1 MFWRAALA
9 LGLFLPLSSMPGQT
23 ESVAPTPSD
32 AEIRQILI
40 DRIDRDHQGVG
51 IAVGVVDAKGRRIIA
66 YGSLAKGDS
75 RQIDGDT
82 VFEIGSVT
90 KVFTSLLLM
99 DMVQRGEVALTDPV
113 SRFLPSNVKMPE
125 RNGKRITL
133 ADLSTQTSGLP
144 LMPANMNPKEPMSNP
159 YADYTVD
166 QLYQFLSGFQL
177 TRDIG
182 SQYEYSNLGVGLLGH
197 VLALRAGSSYEDLVR
212 SRITKPLDMSSTS
225 IALSPVMEKRLAV
238 GHDGALNPVANW
250 DMPTLAGC
258 GALRSTA
265 NDLLNFLAANLGYR
279 KTSLAA
285 AMAAELSTRR
295 PTGTLGMEIAYGWHI
310 TTAHG
315 TSIIGHN
322 GLTGGYKSFIGF
334 DPRSGVGVVVLSN
347 SNNGD
352 GPYDIG
358 RHLLNINYP
367 LAKIE
372 PPREHRKAKI
382 DTKVFDRY
390 IGRYETA
397 PDSVLTITRDGDHLD
412 AEAPHGGG
420 TFEILPESETEFF
433 VSIKGMDIEL
443 TFHTVIQSNATELVV
458 NQEGQKDLAKRV
470 EEKIEPAK
478 ERKEAKV
485 DPKVFDRYIGRYELS
500 PNFILTITRDGDYLF
515 AQATGQGSLE
525 IFPESET
532 EFFAKITDLQITFQT
547 AGRQDRAMGLV
558 VHQLG
563 RNTAAKSLEGGL
575 EKPK

>member
-1 MFWRAALA
+1 M
-9 LGLFLPLSSMPGQT
+9 
-23 ESVAPTPSD
+23 
-32 AEIRQILI
+32 
-40 DRIDRDHQGVG
+40 
-51 IAVGVVDAKGRRIIA
+51 DAKGRRIIA
-66 YGSLAKGDS
+66 YGSLAEGDR

-82 VFEIGSVT
+82 VFEIASAT

-113 SRFLPSNVKMPE
+113 SKLLPSNVKMPE
-125 RNGKRITL
+125 RNGKRIAL
-133 ADLSTQTSGLP
+133 ADLSTQTSGLS
-144 LMPANMNPKEPMSNP
+144 LMPSNMNPKEPMSNP
-159 YADYTVD
+159 YADYTAD

-212 SRITKPLDMSSTS
+212 YRITKPLDMSSTS
-225 IALSPVMEKRLAV
+225 IALFPDMEKRLAV
-238 GHDGALNPVANW
+238 GRDDALNPVANW

-295 PTGTLGMEIAYGWHI
+295 PTGTPGMEIAYAWHI
-310 TTAHG
+310 TRAHG
-315 TSIIGHN
+315 SSIIGHN

-358 RHLLNINYP
+358 R
-367 LAKIE
+367 
-372 PPREHRKAKI
+372 
-382 DTKVFDRY
+382 
-390 IGRYETA
+390 YETA
-397 PDSVLTITRDGDHLD
+397 PDSVLTITRDGDHLY

-420 TFEILPESETEFF
+420 TFEIWPESETEFF
-433 VSIKGMDIEL
+433 VSFKGMDIQL
-443 TFHTVIQSNATELVV
+443 TFRTVIQSNATALVV

-478 ERKEAKV
+478 QRKEARV
-485 DPKVFDRYIGRYELS
+485 DPKVFDRYIGRYGLS
-500 PNFILTITRDGDYLF
+500 PSFILTITRDGDYLF
-515 AQATGQGSLE
+515 AQATGQGTFE
-525 IFPESET
+525 IFPENET
-532 EFFAKITDLQITFQT
+532 EFFAKITDLQITFQS

-563 RNTAAKSLEGGL
+563 RNTAAKRLEGEL

>member
-1 MFWRAALA
+1 
-9 LGLFLPLSSMPGQT
+9 
-23 ESVAPTPSD
+23 
-32 AEIRQILI
+32 
-40 DRIDRDHQGVG
+40 
-51 IAVGVVDAKGRRIIA
+51 
-66 YGSLAKGDS
+66 
-75 RQIDGDT
+75 
-82 VFEIGSVT
+82 
-90 KVFTSLLLM
+90 
-99 DMVQRGEVALTDPV
+99 
-113 SRFLPSNVKMPE
+113 
-125 RNGKRITL
+125 
-133 ADLSTQTSGLP
+133 
-144 LMPANMNPKEPMSNP
+144 
-159 YADYTVD
+159 
-166 QLYQFLSGFQL
+166 
-177 TRDIG
+177 
-182 SQYEYSNLGVGLLGH
+182 
-197 VLALRAGSSYEDLVR
+197 
-212 SRITKPLDMSSTS
+212 
-225 IALSPVMEKRLAV
+225 
-238 GHDGALNPVANW
+238 LNPVANW
-250 DMPTLAGC
+250 DIPTLAGC

-295 PTGTLGMEIAYGWHI
+295 PTGTPGLEIAYAWHI

-315 TSIIGHN
+315 SSIIGHN

-334 DPRSGVGVVVLSN
+334 DPRSGIGVVVLSN

-372 PPREHRKAKI
+372 PPREHRKTKI
-382 DTKVFDRY
+382 DAKVFDRY

-397 PDSVLTITRDGDHLD
+397 PDSVLTITRDGDHLF

-433 VSIKGMDIEL
+433 VSIKGMDIQL

-458 NQEGQKDLAKRV
+458 NQEGQKNLAKRV

-485 DPKVFDRYIGRYELS
+485 DPKVFDRYIGRYELT

-515 AQATGQGSLE
+515 AQATGQGSFE

-547 AGRQDRAMGLV
+547 AGRQGRAMGLV

-563 RNTAAKSLEGGL
+563 RNTAAKSIEDEP